1 MILQGMLIALSL
13 AGLTAG
19 QDDANPTVSKMDR
32 QSLHEYTLA
41 KCSDGSP
48 AAYYID
54 TDLSNVAKN
63 VMIYFDNSVDSFKN
77 PIQPCTSVD
86 ECLDIC
92 ESYPE
97 ACEAPIDV
105 TRIQN
110 DGVWSREQQN
120 NPFAEY
126 FKIYLPSC
134 SLDDFSGARGPLF
147 GSQGGKIFFHGRHIF
162 SSLLRDL
169 VAKYGIDQAENVVLV
184 GSGSGA
190 RGVGHSCDYLAEAI
204 ATVNE
209 KASVKCVL
217 DSPDLTPYWL
227 NDEIAQ
233 KRCNE
238 TGDEA
243 FIDETTKDLWGRTD
257 DESCIRQ
264 LENEVSDSTLAA
276 SCGMFS
282 QYWKH
287 VKTPMFIIAS
297 QWNEVDFNRVTCHV
311 DEEDEDY
318 FTYSTLWRQGVMT
331 MIQVMSLEQ
340 PANGWFIPNC
350 QDQTL
355 FFADE
360 AIEQRKS
367 VKIPLFVTGEEQN
380 LLTVINNWLTKD
392 IEDDK
397 YQAIDQFGSPHE
409 VCSAEFQ
416 SQRSQP
422 LKKKNRGDKKSA
434 KQRIALGVPLD
445 PLSDVPQPKGFPD
458 GPPPKPSDPI
468 DNLYLDDPFS
478 SDSLLGRNLFGSKPR
493 GSQLRNK
500 NKQKQKA
507 NLGLPKANDFSDSIY
522 QGLSDSEIILAGE
535 LFKRQKMAAKQRR
548 LRPNVVLTDR
558 DNYDYDFLYYLRQLA
573 RQPIRQSGDQTNR
586 QSDSQTNRQSNQDYS
601 SQDYLD
607 SLSYLQAA
615 RQAGRQPQRQS
626 DEQTNI
632 QSDRQRNR
640 QSDRDYY
647 SQDSVD
653 PVSLLSYLYRNR
665 FQIPT
670 DLLYYRYNT
679 IRPGR
684 RPLRPTTNTDAIF
697 DPVDPSTPDFIDY
710 DYDVNVN
717 YDRPLNTPTPVGVL
731 PEQAVALANT
741 KSRKARLWRKVYYLQ
756 YLRELYRRTYADY
769 YNDYYYG
776 IQGSGNLNGRLTKSD
791 SPKDE

>member
-1 MILQGMLIALSL
+1 MILQGMLVALSL

-105 TRIQN
+105 TRVQN

-243 FIDETTKDLWGRTD
+243 FIDEATKDLWGRTD
-257 DESCIRQ
+257 DESCVRE
-264 LENEVSDSTLAA
+264 LENQVTDSTLAS

-297 QWNEVDFNRVTCHV
+297 QWNEADFNRVTCHV

-360 AIEQRKS
+360 SIEQRKS

-380 LLTVINNWLTKD
+380 ILQVINNWLTKD

-409 VCSAEFQ
+409 VCSSEFQ

-422 LKKKNRGDKKSA
+422 LKKKNRDNKKSA
-434 KQRIALGVPLD
+434 KQRIVPLD
-445 PLSDVPQPKGFPD
+445 PLSEVPTPKGFPD

-468 DNLYLDDPFS
+468 DNLGYLDDPFS
-478 SDSLLGRNLFGSKPR
+478 SDSLLGRNLFSKGPR
-493 GSQLRNK
+493 KGQMRNK
-500 NKQKQKA
+500 NKQNA
-507 NLGLPKANDFSDSIY
+507 NLGLLPKANDFSGLLS
-522 QGLSDSEIILAGE
+522 QGVSESEIILAGE
-535 LFKRQKMAAKQRR
+535 LFKRQKMAEKQRR
-548 LRPNVVLTDR
+548 RRPNLVGTDR
-558 DNYDYDFLYYLRQLA
+558 DNYDYDFLYYLNNNNNAGSDRRTLT
-573 RQPIRQSGDQTNR
+573 RGFDLDFTRRNIFGQPVARQSGIDAIFDPIDADTPEFFDQI
-586 QSDSQTNRQSNQDYS
+586 DYNPRKNTGPT
-601 SQDYLD
+601 QY
-607 SLSYLQAA
+607 
-615 RQAGRQPQRQS
+615 RPM
-626 DEQTNI
+626 
-632 QSDRQRNR
+632 
-640 QSDRDYY
+640 
-647 SQDSVD
+647 
-653 PVSLLSYLYRNR
+653 YRNR

-679 IRPGR
+679 VRPSR

-697 DPVDPSTPDFIDY
+697 DPVDPSTSDFIDY

-717 YDRPLNTPTPVGVL
+717 YDRPLGGTPTTQLGVL

-791 SPKDE
+791 SPRDE

>member
-1 MILQGMLIALSL
+1 MFFKGMIVALSL

-19 QDDANPTVSKMDR
+19 QDDANPKVSKMDR

-54 TDLSNVAKN
+54 NDISNVAKN

-77 PIQPCTSVD
+77 PIEPCTSVD

-97 ACEAPIDV
+97 ACEAPKDV
-105 TRIQN
+105 TRIQS
-110 DGVWSREQQN
+110 DGIWSKEQQN
-120 NPFAEY
+120 NPFADY
-126 FKIYLPSC
+126 FKIFLPSC
-134 SLDDFSGARGPLF
+134 TLDDFSGARGPLF

-169 VAKYGIDQAENVVLV
+169 VAKYGIDQAKNVILI

-209 KASVKCVL
+209 NASVKCIL

-243 FIDETTKDLWGRTD
+243 FIDEVTKDLWGRTD
-257 DESCIRQ
+257 DESCVRSP
-264 LENEVSDSTLAA
+264 ENEVNDSTLAS

-287 VKTPMFIIAS
+287 VKTPMFIISS

-311 DEEDEDY
+311 DEEDDDY

-360 AIEQRKS
+360 SIEQRKN
-367 VKIPLFVTGEEQN
+367 VNIPLFVTGEEQN
-380 LLTVINNWLTKD
+380 VLQVINNWLTKD

-409 VCSAEFQ
+409 VCSSEFQ

-422 LKKKNRGDKKSA
+422 LKKKNRDNKKSA
-434 KQRIALGVPLD
+434 KQRIVPLD
-445 PLSDVPQPKGFPD
+445 PLSEVPHPKGFPD

-478 SDSLLGRNLFGSKPR
+478 SDSLLGRNLFSSKPR
-493 GSQLRNK
+493 NSQMRNK
-500 NKQKQKA
+500 NKQKA
-507 NLGLPKANDFSDSIY
+507 DLNGLPKANDFSDL
-522 QGLSDSEIILAGE
+522 LSKGVSESEIILAGE
-535 LFKRQKMAAKQRR
+535 LFKRQKMAEKQRR
-548 LRPNVVLTDR
+548 RRPNVVVTDR
-558 DNYDYDFLYYLRQLA
+558 DNYDYDFLYYLAA
-573 RQPIRQSGDQTNR
+573 RQADKLPTRQSGSQTNR
-586 QSDSQTNRQSNQDYS
+586 QSDRVYS
-601 SQDYLD
+601 SQDNID
-607 SLSYLQAA
+607 S
-615 RQAGRQPQRQS
+615 
-626 DEQTNI
+626 
-632 QSDRQRNR
+632 
-640 QSDRDYY
+640 
-647 SQDSVD
+647 
-653 PVSLLSYLYRNR
+653 LSYLYRNR

-679 IRPGR
+679 VRPSR
-684 RPLRPTTNTDAIF
+684 RPLRPTNTDAIF

-717 YDRPLNTPTPVGVL
+717 YDRPLGGTPTPVGVL

>member
-1 MILQGMLIALSL
+1 MLLQGMLVALSL
-13 AGLTAG
+13 AGFTAG
-19 QDDANPTVSKMDR
+19 QDEDPRVSKMDR

-54 TDLSNVAKN
+54 KELSDVAKN
-63 VMIYFDNSVDSFKN
+63 VMIYFDNSVDAFKN
-77 PIQPCTSVD
+77 PIQPCTTVND
-86 ECLDIC
+86 CLDIC
-92 ESYPE
+92 NSYPE

-105 TRIQN
+105 TRLQR
-110 DGVWSREQQN
+110 DGVWSREKQN

-134 SLDDFSGARGPLF
+134 TLDDFSGARGPLF

-169 VAKYGIDQAENVVLV
+169 VAKYGIDQADNIVLI

-209 KASVKCVL
+209 NASVKCVL
-217 DSPDLTPYWL
+217 DSPDLIPYWL
-227 NDEIAQ
+227 NDDIAQ
-233 KRCNE
+233 QRCE
-238 TGDEA
+238 ESGQEA
-243 FIDETTKDLWGRTD
+243 FIDEATKDLWGRTD
-257 DESCIRQ
+257 DESCVRE
-264 LENEVSDSTLAA
+264 LENELNDTLLAN

-287 VKTPMFIIAS
+287 VQTPMFIISS
-297 QWNEVDFNRVTCHV
+297 QWNEPEFNRITCNV
-311 DEEDEDY
+311 SKDDEDY

-360 AIEQRKS
+360 SIEQRKN
-367 VKIPLFVTGEEQN
+367 VQIPLFVTGEDLNVLQV
-380 LLTVINNWLTKD
+380 LNNWLTKD

-409 VCSAEFQ
+409 ACSSELQ
-416 SQRSQP
+416 SERSQP
-422 LKKKNRGDKKSA
+422 LKKKNNRKSA
-434 KQRIALGVPLD
+434 KQRIVPLD
-445 PLSDVPQPKGFPD
+445 PLSEVPHPKGFPD

-478 SDSLLGRNLFGSKPR
+478 NDKLLGQDLFASPKRRNN
-493 GSQLRNK
+493 QRNK
-500 NKQKQKA
+500 NKG
-507 NLGLPKANDFSDSIY
+507 NLDRNGVQQPKANDFSDLLAKGVSE
-522 QGLSDSEIILAGE
+522 SEIILAGE
-535 LFKRQKMAAKQRR
+535 LFKRQMAEKQRR
-548 LRPNVVLTDR
+548 RRPNADIR
-558 DNYDYDFLYYLRQLA
+558 DNYDYDFLYYL
-573 RQPIRQSGDQTNR
+573 
-586 QSDSQTNRQSNQDYS
+586 
-601 SQDYLD
+601 
-607 SLSYLQAA
+607 
-615 RQAGRQPQRQS
+615 
-626 DEQTNI
+626 
-632 QSDRQRNR
+632 
-640 QSDRDYY
+640 
-647 SQDSVD
+647 
-653 PVSLLSYLYRNR
+653 YRNR
-665 FQIPT
+665 FRMPT
-670 DLLYYRYNT
+670 DLLYYRYNF
-679 IRPGR
+679 GR
-684 RPLRPTTNTDAIF
+684 QPARGTDAIF
-697 DPVDPSTPDFIDY
+697 DPVDPSTPDFFDY

-717 YDRPLNTPTPVGVL
+717 YDRPAVNAAPYTPTPAGVL

-776 IQGSGNLNGRLTKSD
+776 VQGSGNYGRLTKSD
-791 SPKDE
+791 AARDE

>member
-1 MILQGMLIALSL
+1 MLVALSL

-19 QDDANPTVSKMDR
+19 QDDANARVSKMDR

-77 PIQPCTSVD
+77 PIQPCTTVD

-105 TRIQN
+105 TRVQN

-134 SLDDFSGARGPLF
+134 TLDDFSGARGPLF

-209 KASVKCVL
+209 NASVKCVL

-243 FIDETTKDLWGRTD
+243 FIDEATKDLWGRTD
-257 DESCIRQ
+257 DESCVRQ
-264 LENEVSDSTLAA
+264 LENEVNDSTLAA

-287 VKTPMFIIAS
+287 VKTPMFIISS
-297 QWNEVDFNRVTCHV
+297 QWNQFDFNRVTCHV

-350 QDQTL
+350 QDDTL
-355 FFADE
+355 FFAD
-360 AIEQRKS
+360 ASIEQRQN
-367 VKIPLFVTGEEQN
+367 VKIPLFVTAEDQN
-380 LLTVINNWLTKD
+380 VLQVINNWLTKD

-409 VCSAEFQ
+409 ACSSEFQ

-422 LKKKNRGDKKSA
+422 LKKKNRDNRPQVSA
-434 KQRIALGVPLD
+434 KQRIVPLD

-478 SDSLLGRNLFGSKPR
+478 SDNLLGRNLFGSKPR
-493 GSQLRNK
+493 NSQMRNK
-500 NKQKQKA
+500 NRKA
-507 NLGLPKANDFSDSIY
+507 DLMGLPKTNDFS
-522 QGLSDSEIILAGE
+522 GLLSKGVSESELILAGE
-535 LFKRQKMAAKQRR
+535 LFKRQKMAEKQRR
-548 LRPNVVLTDR
+548 RRPSVIPSDR
-558 DNYDYDFLYYLRQLA
+558 DSYDYDFLYYL
-573 RQPIRQSGDQTNR
+573 
-586 QSDSQTNRQSNQDYS
+586 
-601 SQDYLD
+601 
-607 SLSYLQAA
+607 QAA
-615 RQAGRQPQRQS
+615 RQAGKQPTRQS
-626 DEQTNI
+626 GSQT
-632 QSDRQRNR
+632 NR
-640 QSDRDYY
+640 QSDRDYS
-647 SQDSVD
+647 SQDSID
-653 PVSLLSYLYRNR
+653 SLSYLYRNR

-670 DLLYYRYNT
+670 DLLYYRYNLYN
-679 IRPGR
+679 RPSSR
-684 RPLRPTTNTDAIF
+684 RPQRPTTTSTDTIF
-697 DPVDPSTPDFIDY
+697 DPVDPSSTDFFDY
-710 DYDVNVN
+710 DYDVN
-717 YDRPLNTPTPVGVL
+717 YDRPVGGTPTPVGVL

-756 YLRELYRRTYADY
+756 YLRELYRKTYADY

-791 SPKDE
+791 STRNE

>member
-1 MILQGMLIALSL
+1 MFLKGMLVALSL

-19 QDDANPTVSKMDR
+19 QDDANLRVSKMDR

-92 ESYPE
+92 ESHPE

-105 TRIQN
+105 TRIQS
-110 DGVWSREQQN
+110 DGVWSRERQN

-134 SLDDFSGARGPLF
+134 TLDDFSGARGPLF

-169 VAKYGIDQAENVVLV
+169 VAKYGIDQAENVVLI

-227 NDEIAQ
+227 NDEIAKQ
-233 KRCNE
+233 RCNE

-243 FIDETTKDLWGRTD
+243 FIDEATKDLWGRTD
-257 DESCIRQ
+257 DESCVRS
-264 LENEVSDSTLAA
+264 LENEVNDTILAS

-311 DEEDEDY
+311 DEEDDDY

-360 AIEQRKS
+360 SIEQRKN

-380 LLTVINNWLTKD
+380 VLTVINNWLTKD

-409 VCSAEFQ
+409 ICSSEFQ

-422 LKKKNRGDKKSA
+422 LKKKNRDNKKSA
-434 KQRIALGVPLD
+434 KQRIVPLD
-445 PLSDVPQPKGFPD
+445 PLSDVPLPKGFPD
-458 GPPPKPSDPI
+458 ASPPKPSDPI

-493 GSQLRNK
+493 KGQIRNK
-500 NKQKQKA
+500 NKNA
-507 NLGLPKANDFSDSIY
+507 NLGLPKANDFSDLISK
-522 QGLSDSEIILAGE
+522 GVSESEIILAGE
-535 LFKRQKMAAKQRR
+535 LIKRQKMAEQQRR
-548 LRPNVVLTDR
+548 RRPNVVLTDR
-558 DNYDYDFLYYLRQLA
+558 DNYDYDFLYYLSNNNRNTGSDSRTLT
-573 RQPIRQSGDQTNR
+573 RDFDLDFTRRNIFGQPVARQSGIDAIFDPIDADTPEFF
-586 QSDSQTNRQSNQDYS
+586 DPIDYNPRENTGPIR
-601 SQDYLD
+601 Y
-607 SLSYLQAA
+607 
-615 RQAGRQPQRQS
+615 RP
-626 DEQTNI
+626 T
-632 QSDRQRNR
+632 
-640 QSDRDYY
+640 
-647 SQDSVD
+647 
-653 PVSLLSYLYRNR
+653 YRNR

-670 DLLYYRYNT
+670 DLLYYRYNL
-679 IRPGR
+679 RPGR

-697 DPVDPSTPDFIDY
+697 DPVDPATPDFVDY

-717 YDRPLNTPTPVGVL
+717 YDRPLSGTPTPVGVL

-776 IQGSGNLNGRLTKSD
+776 IQGSGNFNGRLTKSD
-791 SPKDE
+791 NAQEE

>member
-1 MILQGMLIALSL
+1 MFLKGMLVALSL

-19 QDDANPTVSKMDR
+19 QDDANLRVSKMDR

-92 ESYPE
+92 ESHPE

-105 TRIQN
+105 TRIQS

-134 SLDDFSGARGPLF
+134 TLDDFSGARGPLF

-169 VAKYGIDQAENVVLV
+169 VAKYGIDQAENVVLI

-227 NDEIAQ
+227 NDEIAKQ
-233 KRCNE
+233 RCNE

-243 FIDETTKDLWGRTD
+243 FIDEATKDLWGRTD
-257 DESCIRQ
+257 DESCVRS
-264 LENEVSDSTLAA
+264 LENEVNDTILAS

-311 DEEDEDY
+311 DEEDDDY

-360 AIEQRKS
+360 SIEQRKN

-380 LLTVINNWLTKD
+380 VLTVINNWLTKD

-409 VCSAEFQ
+409 ICSSEFQ

-422 LKKKNRGDKKSA
+422 LKKKNRDNKKSA
-434 KQRIALGVPLD
+434 KQRIVPLD
-445 PLSDVPQPKGFPD
+445 PLSDVPLPKGFPD
-458 GPPPKPSDPI
+458 ASPPKPSDPI
-468 DNLYLDDPFS
+468 DNLYLDD
-478 SDSLLGRNLFGSKPR
+478 LISK
-493 GSQLRNK
+493 GVSE
-500 NKQKQKA
+500 
-507 NLGLPKANDFSDSIY
+507 
-522 QGLSDSEIILAGE
+522 SEIILAGE
-535 LFKRQKMAAKQRR
+535 LIKRQKMAEQQRR
-548 LRPNVVLTDR
+548 RRPNVVLTDR
-558 DNYDYDFLYYLRQLA
+558 DNYDYDFLYYL
-573 RQPIRQSGDQTNR
+573 
-586 QSDSQTNRQSNQDYS
+586 
-601 SQDYLD
+601 
-607 SLSYLQAA
+607 
-615 RQAGRQPQRQS
+615 
-626 DEQTNI
+626 
-632 QSDRQRNR
+632 
-640 QSDRDYY
+640 
-647 SQDSVD
+647 
-653 PVSLLSYLYRNR
+653 YRNR

-670 DLLYYRYNT
+670 DLLYYRYNL
-679 IRPGR
+679 RPGR
-684 RPLRPTTNTDAIF
+684 RPLRPTTNTDTIF
-697 DPVDPSTPDFIDY
+697 DPVDPATPDFVDY

-717 YDRPLNTPTPVGVL
+717 YDRPLSGTPTPVGVL

-776 IQGSGNLNGRLTKSD
+776 IQGSGNLGRLTKSENAR
-791 SPKDE
+791 DE